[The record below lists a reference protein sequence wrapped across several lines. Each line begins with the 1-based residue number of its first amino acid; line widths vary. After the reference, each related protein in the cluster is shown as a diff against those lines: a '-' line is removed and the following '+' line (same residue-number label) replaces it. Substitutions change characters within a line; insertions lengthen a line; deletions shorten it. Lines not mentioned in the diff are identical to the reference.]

1 MDLSFLLPF
10 ITMAYFHAVFAK
22 HCDSSRE
29 KCDTNL
35 DHGPGNTPSAPI
47 QSIKVNTEA
56 SSPSEQALE
65 ATCTQVIFFCQSLLC
80 SLQNFLQFSP
90 KTFSLL

>member
-56 SSPSEQALE
+56 SSPSEQALQ
-65 ATCTQVIFFCQSLLC
+65 ATCTQVIFFCQSLLR